1 MEASKQSWKDAL
13 LEGLKRIEEFEIR
26 KQLERKMMVEFV
38 TNEEYDL
45 YHMSESNLKKMDAET
60 EELWAGIKVNRERWK
75 IERAIHKEK
84 MV

>member
-45 YHMSESNLKKMDAET
+45 YLMSESNLKKMDAET

>member
-1 MEASKQSWKDAL
+1 MEASKQSWKDGL

-38 TNEEYDL
+38 TKEEYDL
-45 YHMSESNLKKMDAET
+45 YLMSESNLRKLDSET

>member
-1 MEASKQSWKDAL
+1 MEASKQSWKDTI
-13 LEGLKRIEEFEIR
+13 LEGLRRIEEFEIR
-26 KQLERKMMVEFV
+26 KQLERKMMVECV

-45 YHMSESNLKKMDAET
+45 YLMSESNLKKMDAET